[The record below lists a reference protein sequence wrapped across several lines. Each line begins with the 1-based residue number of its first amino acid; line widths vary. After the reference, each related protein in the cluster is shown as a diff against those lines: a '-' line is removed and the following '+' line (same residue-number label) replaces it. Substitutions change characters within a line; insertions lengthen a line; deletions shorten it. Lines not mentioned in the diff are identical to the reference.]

1 MNSRREPP
9 LHDSAEPWRG
19 IDELLAEISHLARQ
33 GRPVEEFARAL
44 VGRIV
49 ASLSTGAVTFWEL
62 PRSRSPRIVADAHAA
77 PGPVRRHEEAIVS
90 REEVLRTAVAE
101 GGYAEKSL
109 LSAGEANETWSLC
122 CVIDFDEHA
131 TRLLE
136 LTATFRD
143 AASRS
148 WAGEVLKSVGELC
161 GDFFREER
169 LAQLTARDAL
179 WQRLVEVAAGWRQ
192 ELAVDRLGK
201 RIVHDLRPLAQCD
214 RVSLLTTGTGGC
226 RVIAVSGADQV
237 SRRGD
242 AMLAMERLAE
252 AIVAQHASVWL
263 ESGSSESVEIDS
275 AVVTHYFDTAG
286 SRWLGMVPLELV
298 SSQGDQP
305 DTPGIVG
312 VLLVEGFSE
321 PEGTM
326 TRQVVPMAAPLI
338 AASLAAARMVGRIPL
353 SRWWLGKGWQ
363 NATAP
368 ARRWRW
374 WLAAAVAIVAIAC
387 WPVRFEIEARGEL
400 QPVARRDLF
409 APVDARVS
417 SLNVEHAAEVAE
429 GDLLLELRSPELE
442 LEYERVWGELET
454 TGRKLSAIEAAR
466 GAGGG
471 DRPDRDSRSNQLSGD
486 ESALREQLASLREQ
500 LRLVKEQQST
510 LDVRSPISGRVL
522 TWNAADLLQGRPV
535 RRGQMLLSVADV
547 SGAWTLELRVAN
559 RRAGHILDAS
569 QNQPE
574 GLPMSYVL
582 AIDPGTSHV
591 AKVTRVASAVERE
604 PGDEP
609 FVRIRVEVPPS
620 EFHDPRPGSGVTAQ
634 IDCGH
639 RPLVYAWFHELID
652 AARGW
657 LAL

>member
-1 MNSRREPP
+1 MNSSREPP
-9 LHDSAEPWRG
+9 LQDSTEPWRG

-33 GRPVEEFARAL
+33 RRPVEDFASAL
-44 VGRIV
+44 VGRMV

-62 PRSRSPRIVADAHAA
+62 PLSRSPRIVAEAYAA
-77 PGPVRRHEEAIVS
+77 AGPVRFLEAAFVA
-90 REEVLRTAVAE
+90 REAALRTAIAE
-101 GGYAEKSL
+101 GSYAETAL
-109 LSAGEANETWSLC
+109 VLAGGSNEAWSLI
-122 CVIDFDEHA
+122 CVLDFDEQG

-136 LTATFRD
+136 LSAAFPDAT
-143 AASRS
+143 SRH

-161 GDFFREER
+161 GDFFREGR
-169 LAQLTARDAL
+169 LAQLAARDAL

-201 RIVHDLRPLAQCD
+201 KIVHDLRPLAQCD
-214 RVSLLTTGTGGC
+214 RVSLLTVGTGGC

-252 AIVAQHASVWL
+252 AIVAQHTSVWL
-263 ESGSSESVEIDS
+263 ESGSTETAAIDS
-275 AVVTHYFDTAG
+275 SVVTHYFDTAG
-286 SRWLGMVPLELV
+286 SRWLGMVPLELP
-298 SSQGDQP
+298 SSQSDQP

-321 PEGTM
+321 PEGAM
-326 TRQVVPMAAPLI
+326 TRQVIPMAAPLI
-338 AASLAAARMVGRIPL
+338 AASLAAARTVGRIPL

-363 NATAP
+363 NATSP

-374 WLAAAVAIVAIAC
+374 WLAATVAIVAIAC

-400 QPVARRDLF
+400 QPVARRDIF
-409 APVDARVS
+409 APVDARVLG
-417 SLNVEHAAEVAE
+417 LNIEHAAEVAE

-454 TGRKLSAIEAAR
+454 TGRRLSAIEAAR
-466 GAGGG
+466 GANGG
-471 DRPDRDSRSNQLSGD
+471 DRPDRDARSNQLSGD

-500 LRLVKEQQST
+500 LRLVKDQQST

-569 QNQPE
+569 RTRPD

-582 AIDPGTSHV
+582 AIDPGTSHA

-609 FVRIRVEVPPS
+609 FLRIRVDVPPS

-634 IDCGH
+634 IHCGH
-639 RPLVYAWFHELID
+639 RPLIYAWFHELID
-652 AARGW
+652 TARGW